1 MVFAVL
7 RPRLSAFSILAAL
20 LWAVLI
26 PAMTFSAFA
35 AQSQSSDAQMF
46 HRAMTLMQDGE
57 TAAAEPL
64 LIALRNRHPHTF
76 RYDESLGLLYASQ
89 GEIEKAIPPM
99 AEAVRDNPGSSVA
112 RANLGTAY
120 LKVGKAADAARELK
134 LAAQQSPED
143 AATQVA
149 LGQADML
156 LKRPAEAAVAFEA
169 ALPKD
174 PRNATLL
181 YNTALAWFDAHEP
194 AKAEPLLARMPGVE
208 DSAEAQSLYGDVDEA
223 LHKYEAAG
231 KHYAAA
237 ARIRPSASNIYM
249 LGIEFLR
256 HWTFGPAAK
265 VFAAGVKKFPKS
277 TRMRVGLG
285 VAYYGGGNYN
295 KAIPVF
301 AKLLEAHPDNAMY
314 AELLGRNCTVLTEGM
329 QPQCEKLVGFS
340 ERHPHNAVLATYTAI
355 SILHRPY
362 DPKRIAMARR
372 LLKTAI
378 QAKPHLARA
387 RFAMGLLL
395 QNEHKW
401 KESIPQLQ
409 EAIRMKPKY
418 AAAHYRL
425 ALAYSHAGEH
435 AKAQQE
441 IALEQKYSKEQ
452 SAETQARLQ
461 QVTTFLVKMK

>member
-1 MVFAVL
+1 
-7 RPRLSAFSILAAL
+7 
-20 LWAVLI
+20 
-26 PAMTFSAFA
+26 
-35 AQSQSSDAQMF
+35 MF
-46 HRAMTLMQDGE
+46 ERAMALMQEGE
-57 TAAAEPL
+57 FSAAEPL

-76 RYDESLGLLYASQ
+76 RYDESLGLLYASEGQ
-89 GEIEKAIPPM
+89 IRKAISPL

-120 LKVGKAADAARELK
+120 LKVGKTADAARVLK
-134 LAAQQSPED
+134 VAAEQSPDD

-149 LGQADML
+149 LGQADMM
-156 LKRPAEAAVAFEA
+156 LKRPPEAAAAFEA

-174 PRNATLL
+174 PKNASLL

-208 DSAEAQSLYGDVDEA
+208 DSAEAQSLYGDVDEG

-237 ARIRPSASNIYM
+237 AHINPSEPNVYM

-265 VFAAGVKKFPKS
+265 VFAAGVKKYPRS

-285 VAYYGGGNYN
+285 VAYYGGGKYN
-295 KAIPVF
+295 QAIPVF
-301 AKLLEAHPDNAMY
+301 AELLDAHPDNAMY

-340 ERHPHNAVLATYTAI
+340 ERHPGNAVLATYTAI

-362 DPKRIAMARR
+362 DPKGIAMARR
-372 LLKTAI
+372 LLTNAI
-378 QAKPHLARA
+378 QARPHLARA
-387 RFAMGLLL
+387 HFAMGLLL

-401 KESIPQLQ
+401 KESIPELQ
-409 EAIRMKPKY
+409 TAIRMEPKY

-441 IALEQKYSKEQ
+441 VALDQKYSKEQ
-452 SAETQARLQ
+452 SAETEARLQ
-461 QVTTFLVKMK
+461 KVTTFLVSMK